1 MTLYSRNSIIL
12 LFLFVIGIVSSC
24 TNRTSSNRQLQRID
38 TLMDKRPDLAFSL
51 LRKIS
56 DPQKMSKQDQAY
68 FALLYAAATDKN
80 ELPLLPCDSLLNTAI
95 DYYKKNDIGKA
106 VALLYKGRLQAQMND
121 EKAAITTSLKAIDI
135 LQNYP
140 EDTKYRRL
148 LYSSLGLWYADF
160 FLYDKALVVLNK
172 SLNYS
177 ISPKD
182 SSIAYNNI
190 SFVYDMKDKE
200 DSTIDYSKKA
210 LFYAEKTNDTIFL
223 ISSWHNLSLYY
234 SNYGLTD
241 SAMIYARKVINIATP
256 KLKGYNKYCLNI
268 GELFIDLGIKDSAL
282 YFLKKSISFPN
293 TPVYAYRILSDL
305 EEKLGNYEKAH
316 QFLNIYVSNLDTII
330 DKKGITQIQHL
341 VYKHQTEMKVKD
353 EQIRY
358 KYIIGYII
366 SFFIIVCFITLLFY
380 QNKMNNKRKREAI
393 YQQSLKYNKE
403 KLHAMQ
409 LRIDENED
417 FITLLREKQNKN
429 ISEIYIRENR
439 IKQLKE
445 EKFKLRTWLFEQTP
459 IYKKINSLTKQ
470 NVSNKKERRIL
481 SNIEMNKL
489 KQTIF
494 EIYTEYV
501 SSLKAQYPR
510 LTEDDIFYLCMQ
522 QIGFSSLTIAMCF
535 GFSDTIAINQ
545 RKSRLKGKMSQQ
557 STSNI

>member
-1 MTLYSRNSIIL
+1 MALYSRNYIII
-12 LFLFVIGIVSSC
+12 LFLFVIGIFSSC
-24 TNRTSSNRQLQRID
+24 TNRTSSNRQLRRID
-38 TLMDKRPDLAFSL
+38 TLMDKRPDLALSL
-51 LRKIS
+51 LRKMS
-56 DPQKMSKQDQAY
+56 DPQKMSKPDQAY

-148 LYSSLGLWYADF
+148 LYSSLGLWYAKF
-160 FLYDKALVVLNK
+160 HLYDKALEILNK
-172 SLNYS
+172 SLS
-177 ISPKD
+177 FSFLPKD
-182 SSIAYNNI
+182 SSIAYSNI
-190 SFVYDMKDKE
+190 SYVYTMKDKK
-200 DSTIDYSKKA
+200 DSAIIYQQKSLTYAKRSDDANFITTSWFNTSLRYDY
-210 LFYAEKTNDTIFL
+210 FEE
-223 ISSWHNLSLYY
+223 
-234 SNYGLTD
+234 TD
-241 SAMIYARKVINIATP
+241 SAIIYAKRAIQETDISNKDY
-256 KLKGYNKYCLNI
+256 GDYCYNLGDLY
-268 GELFIDLGIKDSAL
+268 IDTEDYDSAQYYL
-282 YFLKKSISFPN
+282 NKSLKFTGLKYMNYWSLSI
-293 TPVYAYRILSDL
+293 L
-305 EEKLGNYEKAH
+305 EA
-316 QFLNIYVSNLDTII
+316 NLDHYQKAYQYLNRFVEIG
-330 DKKGITQIQHL
+330 DSLSKKEQITEAQHM

-353 EQIRY
+353 EQMHY
-358 KYIIGYII
+358 HHIIGWFSII
-366 SFFIIVCFITLLFY
+366 ILIICFIFIIYF
-380 QNKMNNKRKREAI
+380 QNKINLRKKQEAL
-393 YQQSLKYNKE
+393 YLQSIEFINE
-403 KLHAMQ
+403 KIHTMQ
-409 LRIDENED
+409 LRINENES
-417 FITLLREKQNKN
+417 FIKALQNEQNKN
-429 ISEIYIRENR
+429 LNDINKREKL
-439 IKQLKE
+439 IKQLRE
-445 EKFKLRTWLFEQTP
+445 EKFKLRTWLFEQTL

-510 LTEDDIFYLCMQ
+510 LTEDDLFYLCMQ

-557 STSNI
+557 